1 MPSWTAAVAEP
12 FAEFVLAGYRMCA
25 NLVRPVVPLVLSARV
40 ARGKEDPARTGERY
54 GRPSLKR
61 PEGRL
66 IWVHAASVGETN
78 AVLPLVERLT
88 AAGFPVLFTSTTI
101 TSAKI
106 AAARLPKDAVH
117 QFGPLDVP
125 AYLDRFL
132 DHWRPYFV
140 IFVESEIWP
149 NVIGRLEQAVVPLV
163 IVNGRMSD
171 RSFRRWQSLGAVAR
185 TVLSQ
190 VGVVLARSE
199 EDGRRF
205 RALGAPRVEMT
216 GNLKFDTPPLPADPV
231 ALARLKAAI
240 DGRPVWLAAQTHEGE
255 EQIVAAA
262 HALLRERWPE
272 ILTIIVPRHPARGQ
286 AIHDLLAAAG
296 LSVTQ
301 RSRGDLPEAG
311 AGIYVADTL
320 DELGL
325 FYRVAPVAL
334 VAGSLVARGGHNP
347 IEPVRLGAAV
357 LHGPHV
363 FNFAD
368 LYALIDR
375 AAPTPPI
382 TDAASLAAAVGNLLA
397 DATAAPAL
405 AAKAGDALLPLS
417 GALDATM
424 SALKPY
430 LSGKYYSP

>member
-1 MPSWTAAVAEP
+1 LAEVA
-12 FAEFVLAGYRMCA
+12 LAGYRMCA
-25 NLVRPVVPLVLSARV
+25 TLIRPVVPLVISARV
-40 ARGKEDPARTGERY
+40 ARGKEDPARTDERY

-66 IWVHAASVGETN
+66 VWVHAASVGETN

-106 AAARLPKDAVH
+106 AAARLPKGAVH

-149 NVIGRLEQAVVPLV
+149 NVIGRLERAVVPLV
-163 IVNGRMSD
+163 IVNGRMSE
-171 RSFRRWQSLGAVAR
+171 RSFRRWQQLGAIAR

-190 VGVVLARSE
+190 VSMVLAGSE

-205 RALGAPRVEMT
+205 RTLGAPRVEVT
-216 GNLKFDTPPLPADPV
+216 GNLKFDAPPLAADATEV
-231 ALARLKAAI
+231 ARLKSAI
-240 DGRPVWLAAQTHEGE
+240 GGRPVWLAASTHEGE
-255 EQIVAAA
+255 EAIAAEG
-262 HALLRERWPE
+262 HRMLRGRYPDLL
-272 ILTIIVPRHPARGQ
+272 TVVVPRHPERG
-286 AIHDLLAAAG
+286 AAVRELLTGEG
-296 LSVTQ
+296 LSVAQ
-301 RSRGDLPEAG
+301 RSRDELPDRATEV
-311 AGIYVADTL
+311 YLADTL
-320 DELGL
+320 DEMGLMFRLAPAVFLG
-325 FYRVAPVAL
+325 
-334 VAGSLVARGGHNP
+334 GSLVASGGHNP

-357 LHGPHV
+357 LHGPNV

-375 AAPTPPI
+375 AAPPPPI
-382 TDAASLAAAVGNLLA
+382 KDAAGLAAAVGDLLA
-397 DATAAPAL
+397 DPSAAPAL
-405 AAKAGDALLPLS
+405 AAAAAAALLPLS